1 VIDPSIKDLADIKPL
16 LEADTAT
23 VMKHFT
29 LEGYDPH
36 PAISF
41 KVAV

>member
-1 VIDPSIKDLADIKPL
+1 MERHQVEKL
-16 LEADTAT
+16 LDADTET
-23 VMKHFT
+23 VMSKFK
-29 LEGYDPH
+29 LEGYNPH